1 MANVALELPVPYIGK
16 NVERKHIEEFFR
28 YHREPDEVV
37 IALFDGII
45 FDGDGKRVGG
55 LTLHDYV
62 ILTDRH
68 FVLWARGLQSD
79 VLDRLDYRGVNLSA
93 KPADTLHGELALE
106 FTPPAVPKPLTARVD
121 LLPIMDL
128 PALEELF
135 ELTKAVVTRSAG
147 QAGGQQAGGQAETS
161 TGQPLSSPQSS
172 AASQSS
178 AADATAAQTAAQ
190 IERIRAIVQESHAR
204 RGTTFR
210 VPPPTP
216 TARPTPPDAPSGRV
230 PSPDSPFGTGRPV
243 SNASYAVYRVAQ
255 VAKDA
260 VGTLPTEVGKTIGL
274 DETLSKL
281 VDRIP
286 KVEDIGQITALIE
299 ALNKLLITV
308 SENPAARAFL
318 LQAID
323 RMVEQGSPLKQL
335 LAFIQNAGKPV
346 AKPAGQPVTAAAAPA
361 AGEAAS
367 ATAGVTSET
376 VGKATERTTGPIPG
390 PRRTAVKVSFAT
402 DKPPKPAAEAA
413 VSSPPPLSIAYKPNV
428 AAETTPELANANS

>member
-16 NVERKHIEEFFR
+16 NVERKHVEEFFR

-37 IALFDGII
+37 IALFDGIV

-62 ILTDRH
+62 ILTDQR
-68 FVLWARGLQSD
+68 FILWARGLQSD
-79 VLDRLDYRGVNLSA
+79 VLDRLDYRGVRLNA

-121 LLPIMDL
+121 LLPIADL

-135 ELTKAVVTRSAG
+135 SLAKDLASRA
-147 QAGGQQAGGQAETS
+147 AEPPN
-161 TGQPLSSPQSS
+161 G
-172 AASQSS
+172 
-178 AADATAAQTAAQ
+178 TAAANGLASDPAMALDGAAAR
-190 IERIRAIVQESHAR
+190 IERIRAIVQEAHAK
-204 RGTTFR
+204 RGTPFR
-210 VPPPTP
+210 APGSAP
-216 TARPTPPDAPSGRV
+216 TARPIASRQGAAKEAALDS
-230 PSPDSPFGTGRPV
+230 SPGLDSPFGTGRPV

-255 VAKDA
+255 AAKDA
-260 VGTLPTEVGKTIGL
+260 VGALPTDLGKSIGL

-299 ALNKLLITV
+299 ALNKLLVTV

-323 RMVEQGSPLKQL
+323 RMVEQGSPFKQL
-335 LAFIQNAGKPV
+335 LAFIQNAGKPT
-346 AKPAGQPVTAAAAPA
+346 AKPAGAPVEQAAAAPSPA
-361 AGEAAS
+361 AGRPAAAS
-367 ATAGVTSET
+367 AA
-376 VGKATERTTGPIPG
+376 
-390 PRRTAVKVSFAT
+390 PRRTAVKVSFAK
-402 DKPPKPAAEAA
+402 DEPPREAA
-413 VSSPPPLSIAYKPNV
+413 PPLSIAYELKTP
-428 AAETTPELANANS
+428 APEAPELAGATS

>member
-1 MANVALELPVPYIGK
+1 MVNIVWDLPVPYIGK
-16 NVERKHIEEFFR
+16 NVERKHVEEFFR

-68 FVLWARGLQSD
+68 FILWARGLQSD
-79 VLDRLDYRGVNLSA
+79 VLDRLDYRGVCFSA
-93 KPADTLHGELALE
+93 KQADTLHGELALE

-135 ELTKAVVTRSAG
+135 TLTKALVVGRSDQATG
-147 QAGGQQAGGQAETS
+147 QATAQAGPALDA
-161 TGQPLSSPQSS
+161 P
-172 AASQSS
+172 
-178 AADATAAQTAAQ
+178 ATAGDLPPGDVMANV
-190 IERIRAIVQESHAR
+190 ERIRAIVQESLVK
-204 RGTTFR
+204 RGITFR
-210 VPPPTP
+210 APAPAPP
-216 TARPTPPDAPSGRV
+216 ARNGSGVRE
-230 PSPDSPFGTGRPV
+230 PIIRETSPESPFGTGRPV

-255 VAKDA
+255 AAKDA
-260 VGTLPTEVGKTIGL
+260 VGSLPTDIGKTIGL

-286 KVEDIGQITALIE
+286 KIEDLGQITALIE
-299 ALNKLLITV
+299 ALNKLLVTV

-323 RMVEQGSPLKQL
+323 RMVEQGSPLRQL
-335 LAFIQNAGKPV
+335 LAFIQNAGKPT
-346 AKPAGQPVTAAAAPA
+346 AKPADQPTPPTPEAPRTAAGSNGAA
-361 AGEAAS
+361 
-367 ATAGVTSET
+367 
-376 VGKATERTTGPIPG
+376 TTGAV
-390 PRRTAVKVSFAT
+390 PRRTAVKVSFAQEGVPPAHKAST
-402 DKPPKPAAEAA
+402 PKPSLSIAYGQPKPAATAPEAA
-413 VSSPPPLSIAYKPNV
+413 PEPAN
-428 AAETTPELANANS
+428 APELANASS

>member
-1 MANVALELPVPYIGK
+1 
-16 NVERKHIEEFFR
+16 
-28 YHREPDEVV
+28 
-37 IALFDGII
+37 
-45 FDGDGKRVGG
+45 
-55 LTLHDYV
+55 
-62 ILTDRH
+62 
-68 FVLWARGLQSD
+68 
-79 VLDRLDYRGVNLSA
+79 VNLNA

-128 PALEELF
+128 PALGELF
-135 ELTKAVVTRSAG
+135 QLTKAVVTRSAG
-147 QAGGQQAGGQAETS
+147 QPGGKAPAETS
-161 TGQPLSSPQSS
+161 KDQ
-172 AASQSS
+172 AASSQGGVP
-178 AADATAAQTAAQ
+178 QTRNEQ
-190 IERIRAIVQESHAR
+190 IERIRAIVQESHAK
-204 RGTTFR
+204 RGTGFK
-210 VPPPTP
+210 VPPPAP
-216 TARPTPPDAPSGRV
+216 TARPVPPDETSAKDPSL
-230 PSPDSPFGTGRPV
+230 DSPFGTGRPV

-255 VAKDA
+255 AAKDA

-335 LAFIQNAGKPV
+335 LAFIQNAGRPA
-346 AKPAGQPVTAAAAPA
+346 AKPASQHVPTPA
-361 AGEAAS
+361 AGEAAA
-367 ATAGVTSET
+367 ATTAAAAGGT
-376 VGKATERTTGPIPG
+376 VGKAAERTTGPVPG

-402 DKPPKPAAEAA
+402 DKPSKPEAE
-413 VSSPPPLSIAYKPNV
+413 VSPAPPLSIAYKPNG
-428 AAETTPELANANS
+428 ATDTKPELANANS

>member
-128 PALEELF
+128 PALGELF
-135 ELTKAVVTRSAG
+135 QLTKAVVTQSAG
-147 QAGGQQAGGQAETS
+147 QPGGKAPTETS
-161 TGQPLSSPQSS
+161 KDQSASSQGDTPDSLSG
-172 AASQSS
+172 
-178 AADATAAQTAAQ
+178 Q
-190 IERIRAIVQESHAR
+190 IERIRAIVQESHAK
-204 RGTTFR
+204 RGATFR
-210 VPPPTP
+210 VPPPAP
-216 TARPTPPDAPSGRV
+216 VARTVPPDETSAKAPSL
-230 PSPDSPFGTGRPV
+230 DSPFGTGRPV
-243 SNASYAVYRVAQ
+243 SSASYAVYRVAQ
-255 VAKDA
+255 AAKDA

-299 ALNKLLITV
+299 ALNKLLVTV

-335 LAFIQNAGKPV
+335 LAFIQNAGKPA
-346 AKPAGQPVTAAAAPA
+346 AKPASQPVSQPVTTPA
-361 AGEAAS
+361 AGEAAA
-367 ATAGVTSET
+367 ATVAAAAGGT
-376 VGKATERTTGPIPG
+376 VGKAAESTTGPVPG

-402 DKPPKPAAEAA
+402 DKPAKPEAEA
-413 VSSPPPLSIAYKPNV
+413 SPAPPLSIAYKPNG
-428 AAETTPELANANS
+428 ATDTTPELANANS

>member
-16 NVERKHIEEFFR
+16 NVERKHVEEFFR

-79 VLDRLDYRGVNLSA
+79 VLDRLDYRGVNMSA

-128 PALEELF
+128 PALGELF
-135 ELTKAVVTRSAG
+135 ELTKAVVTQSAG
-147 QAGGQQAGGQAETS
+147 QAGGQAETS
-161 TGQPLSSPQSS
+161 TDQQPSS
-172 AASQSS
+172 SQSS
-178 AADATAAQTAAQ
+178 AADATAAK

-210 VPPPTP
+210 MPPPTP
-216 TARPTPPDAPSGRV
+216 VARPIPPDEAS
-230 PSPDSPFGTGRPV
+230 SKASSLDPFGTGRPV

-255 VAKDA
+255 AAKDV

-286 KVEDIGQITALIE
+286 KIEDLGQITALIE

-335 LAFIQNAGKPV
+335 LAFIQNAGKPA
-346 AKPAGQPVTAAAAPA
+346 AKPAGQPVTAPA
-361 AGEAAS
+361 AGEAS
-367 ATAGVTSET
+367 ADIPPAAAVAGGT
-376 VGKATERTTGPIPG
+376 VGKTAATATGPVPG
-390 PRRTAVKVSFAT
+390 PRRMAVKVSFAT
-402 DKPPKPAAEAA
+402 DKPSKPATEATPA
-413 VSSPPPLSIAYKPNV
+413 SPNPPLAIAYKPNV

>member
-1 MANVALELPVPYIGK
+1 MANVTLELPVPYIGK

-79 VLDRLDYRGVNLSA
+79 VLDRLDYRGVNLNA

-135 ELTKAVVTRSAG
+135 ALTKSLVIQRLEPSTSA
-147 QAGGQQAGGQAETS
+147 
-161 TGQPLSSPQSS
+161 S
-172 AASQSS
+172 AAADRSVPSQASS
-178 AADATAAQTAAQ
+178 TETTATPLDQ
-190 IERIRAIVQESHAR
+190 IERIRAIVQEAHAK
-204 RGTTFR
+204 RGTVFKA
-210 VPPPTP
+210 PPPAP
-216 TARPTPPDAPSGRV
+216 VARPTPADEVSARTPSLE
-230 PSPDSPFGTGRPV
+230 SPFGTGRPV

-260 VGTLPTEVGKTIGL
+260 VGTLPTELGKTIGL

-323 RMVEQGSPLKQL
+323 RMVEQGSPFKQL
-335 LAFIQNAGKPV
+335 LAFIQNAGKPA
-346 AKPAGQPVTAAAAPA
+346 AKPASQPTPAASGTGEVSSADAAATSGAVGGA
-361 AGEAAS
+361 A
-367 ATAGVTSET
+367 
-376 VGKATERTTGPIPG
+376 ERKPGAMPG

-402 DKPPKPAAEAA
+402 DKTAKMTSNAT
-413 VSSPPPLSIAYKPNV
+413 PPPLSIAYKSNV
-428 AAETTPELANANS
+428 TPETTSELINANG

>member
-68 FVLWARGLQSD
+68 FILWARGLQSD

-128 PALEELF
+128 PALGELF
-135 ELTKAVVTRSAG
+135 QLTKAVVTRSSG
-147 QAGGQQAGGQAETS
+147 QPGGKAPAETS
-161 TGQPLSSPQSS
+161 TDQP
-172 AASQSS
+172 ATSQGGTPDTRPESRPES
-178 AADATAAQTAAQ
+178 RAEQ
-190 IERIRAIVQESHAR
+190 IERIRAIVQESHAK
-204 RGTTFR
+204 RGAAFK
-210 VPPPTP
+210 VPPPAP
-216 TARPTPPDAPSGRV
+216 VARTVPPDETSAKDPSL
-230 PSPDSPFGTGRPV
+230 DSPFGTGRPV

-255 VAKDA
+255 AAKDA

-299 ALNKLLITV
+299 ALNKLLVTV

-335 LAFIQNAGKPV
+335 LAFIQNAGKPA
-346 AKPAGQPVTAAAAPA
+346 AKPASQPVTTPA
-361 AGEAAS
+361 AGEAAA
-367 ATAGVTSET
+367 ATVAAAAGGT
-376 VGKATERTTGPIPG
+376 VGKAAESTTGPVPG

-402 DKPPKPAAEAA
+402 DKPSKPEAEA
-413 VSSPPPLSIAYKPNV
+413 SPAPPLSIAYKPNG
-428 AAETTPELANANS
+428 ATDTTPELAKPELANANS

>member
-1 MANVALELPVPYIGK
+1 MDSVALELPVPYIGK

-79 VLDRLDYRGVNLSA
+79 VLDRLDYRGVRLET
-93 KPADTLHGELALE
+93 KPVDTLHGELALE
-106 FTPPAVPKPLTARVD
+106 FMPPAVPKPLTARVD

-128 PALEELF
+128 PALGELF
-135 ELTKAVVTRSAG
+135 DLTKAVVTRN
-147 QAGGQQAGGQAETS
+147 AEQS
-161 TGQPLSSPQSS
+161 NGQPKTSEAQLPSSQGGKD
-172 AASQSS
+172 
-178 AADATAAQTAAQ
+178 DATVAQ
-190 IERIRAIVQESHAR
+190 IERIRVIIQESHAK
-204 RGTTFR
+204 RGATFKA
-210 VPPPTP
+210 PPPP
-216 TARPTPPDAPSGRV
+216 PARTMARTMASDEDIAKAPSL
-230 PSPDSPFGTGRPV
+230 DSPFGTGRPV
-243 SNASYAVYRVAQ
+243 SNASYAVYRIAQ
-255 VAKDA
+255 AAKDA
-260 VGTLPTEVGKTIGL
+260 VETLPTEIGKTIGL

-308 SENPAARAFL
+308 SENPAARAFV

-323 RMVEQGSPLKQL
+323 RMIEQGSPLKQL
-335 LAFIQNAGKPV
+335 LAFVQNAGKPA
-346 AKPAGQPVTAAAAPA
+346 AKPTSQPVTAAPATGETAPA
-361 AGEAAS
+361 GGGA
-367 ATAGVTSET
+367 ATAGTTEKVVENKPGT
-376 VGKATERTTGPIPG
+376 VPG
-390 PRRTAVKVSFAT
+390 TRRMAVKVSFAT
-402 DKPPKPAAEAA
+402 NQPPKLDSPA
-413 VSSPPPLSIAYKPNV
+413 PPLSITYKPNET
-428 AAETTPELANANS
+428 AEATQLANASS

>member
-1 MANVALELPVPYIGK
+1 MANNIALDLPIPYIGK

-93 KPADTLHGELALE
+93 RRADTLHGELALE
-106 FTPPAVPKPLTARVD
+106 FTPPAVSRPMTARVD

-135 ELTKAVVTRSAG
+135 TLTKAVVTRRMGKSDE
-147 QAGGQQAGGQAETS
+147 QHSETS
-161 TGQPLSSPQSS
+161 DNQSS
-172 AASQSS
+172 SAQTAS
-178 AADATAAQTAAQ
+178 ADATTLAQ
-190 IERIRAIVQESHAR
+190 IERIRAIVQESHAK

-210 VPPPTP
+210 VPPPAPVARTP
-216 TARPTPPDAPSGRV
+216 HPDEAAAKTPSLE
-230 PSPDSPFGTGRPV
+230 SPFGTGRPV
-243 SNASYAVYRVAQ
+243 SNASYTVYRVAQ
-255 VAKDA
+255 VAKDV

-299 ALNKLLITV
+299 AINKLLITV

-335 LAFIQNAGKPV
+335 LAFIQNAGKSGTSAPPSQ
-346 AKPAGQPVTAAAAPA
+346 PATQPVTATPTTGEAAPA
-361 AGEAAS
+361 AS
-367 ATAGVTSET
+367 ATNGVAEKPAGSTPQPAS
-376 VGKATERTTGPIPG
+376 G
-390 PRRTAVKVSFAT
+390 PRRTFVKVSFAT
-402 DKPPKPAAEAA
+402 DKTSKPASEAP
-413 VSSPPPLSIAYKPNV
+413 SPPPPPLSIAYQPNE
-428 AAETTPELANANS
+428 ATENTPELANAGS

>member
-16 NVERKHIEEFFR
+16 NVERKHVEEFFR

-79 VLDRLDYRGVNLSA
+79 VLDRLDYRGVKLSA

-128 PALEELF
+128 PALTELF
-135 ELTKAVVTRSAG
+135 ELTKAVVTQSAG
-147 QAGGQQAGGQAETS
+147 QAEPSTDQQ
-161 TGQPLSSPQSS
+161 PSS
-172 AASQSS
+172 SQSR
-178 AADATAAQTAAQ
+178 AADPTTTQ
-190 IERIRAIVQESHAR
+190 IERIRAIVQESHAK
-204 RGTTFR
+204 RGTAFR
-210 VPPPTP
+210 MPPPTP
-216 TARPTPPDAPSGRV
+216 TARPIPPDETSARV
-230 PSPDSPFGTGRPV
+230 PSLDSPFGTGRPV

-335 LAFIQNAGKPV
+335 LAFIQNAGKPA
-346 AKPAGQPVTAAAAPA
+346 AKPEGQPVTASPVAPA
-361 AGEAAS
+361 PVPGEAAS
-367 ATAGVTSET
+367 ATVGAAGGA
-376 VGKATERTTGPIPG
+376 VGKTAASTTGPAPG
-390 PRRTAVKVSFAT
+390 PRRMAVKVSFAT
-402 DKPPKPAAEAA
+402 DKPPKPDSEA
-413 VSSPPPLSIAYKPNV
+413 SPAPPLSIAYKPNG
-428 AAETTPELANANS
+428 AAETTPELANVNS

>member
-1 MANVALELPVPYIGK
+1 MVNVVWELPVPYIGK
-16 NVERKHIEEFFR
+16 NVERKHVEEFFR

-68 FVLWARGLQSD
+68 FILWARGLQSD
-79 VLDRLDYRGVNLSA
+79 VLDRLDYRGVRLDA
-93 KPADTLHGELALE
+93 KQADTLHGELALE

-135 ELTKAVVTRSAG
+135 SLTKALVVWDADRTNERTAATGSA
-147 QAGGQQAGGQAETS
+147 AADETS
-161 TGQPLSSPQSS
+161 PGDI
-172 AASQSS
+172 AAKV
-178 AADATAAQTAAQ
+178 
-190 IERIRAIVQESHAR
+190 ERIRAIVQEALAK
-204 RGTTFR
+204 RGVAFKAPAPAGR
-210 VPPPTP
+210 P
-216 TARPTPPDAPSGRV
+216 TAPRDPARSE
-230 PSPDSPFGTGRPV
+230 PSPESPFGTGRPV

-255 VAKDA
+255 AAKDA
-260 VGTLPTEVGKTIGL
+260 VGSLPTDLGKTIGL

-299 ALNKLLITV
+299 ALNKLLVTV

-335 LAFIQNAGKPV
+335 LAFIQNAGKPA
-346 AKPAGQPVTAAAAPA
+346 AKPSGQPTPGAAPA
-361 AGEAAS
+361 ETPAAGS
-367 ATAGVTSET
+367 NGTAPPT
-376 VGKATERTTGPIPG
+376 AG
-390 PRRTAVKVSFAT
+390 PRRTAVKVSFAQEGVAA
-402 DKPPKPAAEAA
+402 PKAESA
-413 VSSPPPLSIAYKPNV
+413 PKPPLSIEYGRKASPEAV
-428 AAETTPELANANS
+428 LETANAAS